1 MGGAISCIEKS
12 NPVIVGCVVDSNNAA
27 SMGGG
32 LASDNQ
38 AFVTVRDCE
47 ITGNTAASGG
57 GIAFSATS
65 GVIRDCSITDNVADF
80 GAGVA
85 LLSVADV
92 VISGT
97 DILRGDAA
105 YVGGG
110 FYAADSSFL
119 IEDSTIEGNKCGEDG
134 GAGWLITCSGV
145 ILRSAIVENSADL
158 GPDGIYLNN
167 STLVV
172 RDGEIWGNGLAILVG
187 DARDDVVDAR
197 YNWWGDTSGPY
208 HALTNPDGLGDEVS
222 NSVWFDPWN
231 VVSGVDGEVGGL
243 ALKAPYPNPTRGM
256 SALSFS
262 LPAPSR
268 ARLKVY
274 DAAGRLVSTLVDG
287 DLGVGPHV
295 ASWDGADA
303 GGRAV
308 AQGNYFVRLEAGG
321 ASVRTRLVIVR

>member
-1 MGGAISCIEKS
+1 
-12 NPVIVGCVVDSNNAA
+12 VIVGCVVDSNSAA
-27 SMGGG
+27 GMGGG

-38 AFVTVRDCE
+38 AFLTVRDCE

-57 GIAFSATS
+57 GIALSAAS
-65 GVIRDCSITDNVADF
+65 GVIRDCSITDNEADF

-92 VISGT
+92 VISRT
-97 DILRGDAA
+97 DILRGNATFQ
-105 YVGGG
+105 GGG
-110 FYAADSSFL
+110 FYASDSSFL
-119 IEDSTIEGNKCGEDG
+119 IEDSTIEGNKCVEDG

-145 ILRSAIVENSADL
+145 LLRTAIVDNSADT
-158 GPDGIYLNN
+158 GPHGFYLYN

-172 RDGEIWGNGLAILVG
+172 HDGEIWGNGLAILVA
-187 DARDDVVDAR
+187 DARDDAVDAR
-197 YNWWGDTSGPY
+197 HNWWGDASGPY
-208 HALTNPDGLGDEVS
+208 HPLLNPDGLGDEVS

-231 VVSGVDGEVGGL
+231 VVSGVDGEIGGL

-274 DAAGRLVSTLVDG
+274 DAAGRLVSTLVDS

-295 ASWDGADA
+295 VSWDGTNA
-303 GGRAV
+303 GGGAV

-321 ASVRTRLVIVR
+321 ASASARLVIVR